1 MKKVENTFF
10 LNFSYK
16 LDEDSKDVAVMV
28 AGYIAKK
35 FSGRSKCSKCQLK
48 IVTTESKIG
57 YDDNLHQLSR
67 GDLTTQSISLC
78 DFIL

>member
-1 MKKVENTFF
+1 MKKVENTFC

-35 FSGRSKCSKCQLK
+35 FSGSVLQMP
-48 IVTTESKIG
+48 T
-57 YDDNLHQLSR
+57 
-67 GDLTTQSISLC
+67 
-78 DFIL
+78 